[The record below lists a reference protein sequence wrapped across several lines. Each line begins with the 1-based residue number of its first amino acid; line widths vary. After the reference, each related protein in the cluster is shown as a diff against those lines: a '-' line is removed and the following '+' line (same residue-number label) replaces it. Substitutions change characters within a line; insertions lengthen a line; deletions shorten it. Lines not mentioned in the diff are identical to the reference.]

1 MKDKLKE
8 EGIDLNN
15 NRFLILQGEVE
26 QISQMKQKSG
36 DRDKPGLLEYLE
48 DIIGS
53 NVYIDQIEASVQE
66 YNSIEETKHEK
77 GELMKLAEVELKNMT
92 KGKDEAIRYV
102 KKERHIYQIH
112 NILQQ
117 VIISNNR
124 YESKEHE

>member
-1 MKDKLKE
+1 M
-8 EGIDLNN
+8 
-15 NRFLILQGEVE
+15 
-26 QISQMKQKSG
+26 
-36 DRDKPGLLEYLE
+36 
-48 DIIGS
+48 
-53 NVYIDQIEASVQE
+53 YIDQIETSVQE

-124 YESKEHE
+124 Y